1 MGFRMEIGDLQGLQA
16 HVPEVLGR
24 RRKKVSR
31 FFTVEELD
39 LRFSNGQERTYEK
52 LVGGNGAVEI
62 VPWDGKHFLMTAEYA
77 CGFERY
83 ELGFVK
89 GKIDG
94 GETPEQACE
103 RELEEEIGYGFTD
116 CIKLKDVMKVAPG
129 MLSLRM
135 HSFLC
140 TGIYEKKLDS
150 GDEPEP
156 IDLIKVS
163 PEEARQLVFDPHS
176 PLTESRAIACL
187 ALAMH
192 ALGMLG

>member
-1 MGFRMEIGDLQGLQA
+1 MEIGDLPRLQER
-16 HVPEVLGR
+16 VPKVLAS

-39 LRFSNGQERTYEK
+39 LRFSNGEERTYER

-62 VPWDGKHFLMTAEYA
+62 VPWDGRNFLMTAEYA
-77 CGFERY
+77 CGFESY

-89 GKIDG
+89 GKIDK

-103 RELEEEIGYGFTD
+103 RELEEEIGYGFRD

-135 HSFLC
+135 HTFLC
-140 TGIYEKKLDS
+140 TGIFEKKLDT

-156 IDLIKVS
+156 IDLVKVS
-163 PEEARQLVFDPHS
+163 PEQARQLIFDPSS

-187 ALAMH
+187 TLAMH

>member
-1 MGFRMEIGDLQGLQA
+1 MGFRMEIGDLPKLAQRA
-16 HVPEVLGR
+16 PRVLGSR
-24 RRKKVSR
+24 RRKVSR

-39 LRFSNGQERTYEK
+39 LRFSNGEERIYER

-62 VPWDGKHFLMTAEYA
+62 VPWDGRSFLMTAEYA
-77 CGFERY
+77 CGFESY

-89 GKIDG
+89 GKIDD

-135 HSFLC
+135 HAFLC
-140 TGIYEKKLDS
+140 TGIYEKKLDT

-156 IDLIKVS
+156 IDLVRVS
-163 PEEARQLVFDPHS
+163 PEQARQLIFDPHS

-187 ALAMH
+187 TLAMH